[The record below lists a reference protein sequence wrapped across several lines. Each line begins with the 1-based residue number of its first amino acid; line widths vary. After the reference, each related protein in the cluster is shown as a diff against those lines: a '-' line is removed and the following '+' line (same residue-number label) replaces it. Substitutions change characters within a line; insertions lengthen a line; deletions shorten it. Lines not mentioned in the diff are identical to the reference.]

1 MASCGWAPKPRSASP
16 IPTKFKCVTGT
27 TRAADESPLR
37 SMFTVLQLVA
47 ASVDADAQIA
57 AGSAIG
63 GVSPAARFAS
73 TESHSAAS
81 SNESRQARSC
91 SACS

>member
-1 MASCGWAPKPRSASP
+1 MASCGWAPKPRSAPP
-16 IPTKFKCVTGT
+16 IPTKCKCVTGT

-37 SMFTVLQLVA
+37 SMFMALQLVSDD
-47 ASVDADAQIA
+47 SVDVDAQVA

-73 TESHSAAS
+73 TESQSAVS
-81 SNESRQARSC
+81 SNESR
-91 SACS
+91 